1 MKVGD
6 LVIWDTAKWVRQC
19 ENTIEDD
26 GIEAVNLLIE
36 KGTDSLGEYYTC
48 LIGDERTVK
57 RWTHV
62 VELYYKVLNVS

>member
-6 LVIWDTAKWVRQC
+6 LVIWDTDKWGIDC
-19 ENTIEDD
+19 TTIEDD

-48 LIGDERTVK
+48 LYGDERTVK